1 MKLGSSLFFFKM
13 NSEMSI
19 SEPVSEEQMRVLV
32 KQCKENID
40 LTQHLLYSK
49 KWELRSLQVET
60 NLFRY
65 DNKWKPQHRK
75 LFAEGTEDGK
85 RKNRP
90 LNKQGWVLPLKKLC
104 DKVGIAILISS
115 IVVLIKLKYEWK
127 LNEVK
132 QIEGQITQQK

>member
-1 MKLGSSLFFFKM
+1 M
-13 NSEMSI
+13 NSEMNI

-49 KWELRSLQVET
+49 KWELHSLQVEMKR
-60 NLFRY
+60 FRY

-85 RKNRP
+85 KKNRP

-104 DKVGIAILISS
+104 DKVLQSWLLQFQFGSD
-115 IVVLIKLKYEWK
+115 
-127 LNEVK
+127 
-132 QIEGQITQQK
+132 